1 MTDMDICL
9 FVAEKEEELPMKPV
23 VPEEALEVD
32 FDQPPIVN
40 ASDTYVTVNMTLRSP
55 QPTGHLIDAHA
66 TIILDASAT
75 ADTEITQKTAKAL
88 LSLVASRRGTR
99 RVSVYTWSEKLMPVY
114 SSDDFDEGQI
124 PDVIKAIE
132 ESETSGTADYS
143 LVLEDGITES
153 QTPNATVSVLFW
165 VVTSKLQEGADAAA
179 LEEKAKT
186 QLKDGASPLTIFTFS
201 SGLDDASKKVITSA
215 SQLSGGEPAQ
225 FDNVEGATEE
235 EKDSDIGDAARKAV
249 LWIDTTFCKK
259 IDIKVTLLGG
269 ATLKHISAVHGEPRL
284 TDSGVNMPSLK
295 YGDQVDVRFVLSLG
309 SAAVETEK
317 PPSKVDVTDLMKI
330 SGQYYG
336 LRAQKSQKL
345 SSTVSVTRTKDKV
358 VKEIDFLLDMMEES
372 IDTTMLHL
380 GKNAIGDALV
390 ETTKFR
396 ILSEYSSV
404 AEHPLIKEIISKHAK
419 IEHYLTNLVE
429 DRKQFSA
436 AQLVAETIGTL
447 EPGEEHI
454 SDHGHSVSIKHKP
467 QSAIEKEVH
476 YYPELTITARSP
488 NKAVKPHHLTIVA
501 VLDAVDYTTLIER
514 EVPILYT
521 QTMTTAEIVKKL
533 VSDNRYTVT
542 LITVV
547 SRDGDTKTL
556 PAIEVNASTVQNVQP
571 FLEGIASSGQPA
583 DLYSSLRAGLEEMEK
598 VSDGSDRLILLFS
611 AAFSVCMVKDPRYD
625 ELLAPYITHP
635 IAPVKVMTFIVG
647 PTEASKTDPIS
658 SLTGGAKYLIN
669 SLKEMD
675 SAVED
680 VAKGLKGI
688 VLQGVRLHISPSSWM
703 NTSIN
708 IKSDGWRIES
718 FPKWTAALPDMKPG
732 SSHTVKLNVLLDAWK
747 GDADLF
753 EYSFSFFHTQKR
765 RWFKTPVSK
774 LRVKRAPKNV
784 IRERRKIKPIAIKA
798 VDQSVESA
806 RQRDFIMAT
815 DILHEALK
823 AIDNA
828 QHQDDSLISEI
839 IIFLSRTQSRLFKL
853 ANNSTRKQID
863 AFLQG
868 VELNRDAV
876 GLNGEEDEPAAVQEN
891 EDKDG
896 LGLTARS
903 LIFFGSVFS
912 TIAFLIV
919 LSKL

>member
-1 MTDMDICL
+1 MHLCL
-9 FVAEKEEELPMKPV
+9 FVAEKEEELLERPV
-23 VPEEALEVD
+23 VPEEVLEVD

-40 ASDTYVTVNMTLRSP
+40 ASDTYVTVKMTLGSP
-55 QPTGHLIDAHA
+55 KPTGHLIDAHV

-75 ADTEITQKTAKAL
+75 ADAEITQKIAKAL

-99 RVSVYTWSEKLMPVY
+99 SVSIYIWSEKLTPIY
-114 SSDDFDEGQI
+114 SSEDFDKEQI
-124 PDVIKAIE
+124 PDVMKAIE
-132 ESETSGTADYS
+132 ETEASGTADYS

-153 QTPNATVSVLFW
+153 QTPNVTVSVLFW
-165 VVTSKLQEGADAAA
+165 VVTSTLQEGEDTVA
-179 LEEKAKT
+179 LEETAQT

-201 SGLDDASKKVITSA
+201 SGLDEASKKVISSV
-215 SQLSGGEPAQ
+215 SQLSGGHHAQ
-225 FDNVEGATEE
+225 LDSVEGETK
-235 EKDSDIGDAARKAV
+235 EKRDSDIGDAARKAV

-259 IDIKVTLLGG
+259 IDINATLLGG
-269 ATLKHISAVHGEPRL
+269 ATLKDLSSVHGEAHF
-284 TDSGVNMPSLK
+284 TGSGVSMPSLK
-295 YGDQVDVRFVLSLG
+295 YGDHLDIRFVLSLG
-309 SAAVETEK
+309 SAASEAAK
-317 PPSKVDVTDLMKI
+317 AQMIDVTDFMKV
-330 SGQYYG
+330 SGHYYS
-336 LRAQKSQKL
+336 LRAGKSKKF
-345 SSTVSVTRTKDKV
+345 SSTVSTTRTKEKV

-372 IDTTMLHL
+372 VHASMLHL
-380 GKNAIGDALV
+380 GKNAVGDALV

-404 AEHPLIKEIISKHAK
+404 AQQSPIKEIISKHAK

-447 EPGEEHI
+447 EPDEEHI
-454 SDHGHSVSIKHKP
+454 SDHGQLASIKHKP
-467 QSAIEKEVH
+467 QSVLEEEVH
-476 YYPELTITARSP
+476 YHPELTITARSP
-488 NKAVKPHHLTIVA
+488 YRPAKPHHLTIVA

-514 EVPILYT
+514 EVPILLT
-521 QTMTTAEIVKKL
+521 QAMTTTEIIKKL
-533 VSDNRYTVT
+533 VLDDGYTVT

-556 PAIEVNASTVQNVQP
+556 PAIEVDASTVQDVQP
-571 FLEGIASSGQPA
+571 FLESIASSGQPA
-583 DLYSSLRAGLEEMEK
+583 DLYSSLRAGLEQMEE
-598 VSDGSDRLILLFS
+598 VTNGSDRLILLFS

-658 SLTGGAKYLIN
+658 SLTSGAKYLIN
-669 SLKEMD
+669 SLEEMD

-680 VAKGLKGI
+680 VVKGLKGI

-703 NTSIN
+703 NTSID
-708 IKSDGWRIES
+708 IKSNGWRIES
-718 FPKWTAALPDMKPG
+718 FPTWTAALPDMKPG
-732 SSHTVKLNVLLDAWK
+732 SSHSVKLKLSLDEWK

-765 RWFKTPVSK
+765 RWFKTPVSM

-784 IRERRKIKPIAIKA
+784 IKERRKIKPIAIKA
-798 VDQSVESA
+798 VDQSMESA
-806 RQRDFIMAT
+806 RKRDLTKAT
-815 DILHEALK
+815 DILGDALK
-823 AIDNA
+823 TIDQVQN
-828 QHQDDSLISEI
+828 QDDSLISEI
-839 IIFLSRTQSRLFKL
+839 ILFLSRTHSRLNRL

-863 AFLQG
+863 AFMQSIE
-868 VELNRDAV
+868 VNRELV
-876 GLNGEEDEPAAVQEN
+876 GLNGETNETGADKEN
-891 EDKDG
+891 ENKHK

-903 LIFFGSVFS
+903 LIFFGSVLS
-912 TIAFLIV
+912 ALAFLIV